1 MMKLALIINFL
12 LTNKG
17 VREALYE
24 TIDYLVKRRKLK
36 RDSDGLTDAD
46 REALR
51 EERYDIAEAFL
62 KIIKNDK

>member
-17 VREALYE
+17 VRETLYE

-46 REALR
+46 REQLR
-51 EERYDIAEAFL
+51 GERYDIAEAFL